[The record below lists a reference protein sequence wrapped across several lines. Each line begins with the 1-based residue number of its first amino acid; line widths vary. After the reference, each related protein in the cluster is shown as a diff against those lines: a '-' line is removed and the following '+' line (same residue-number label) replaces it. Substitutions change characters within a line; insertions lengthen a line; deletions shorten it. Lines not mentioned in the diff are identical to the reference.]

1 MRNTV
6 KKAVFPVAGLG
17 TRFLPATKSVPK
29 ELLPVIDKPLLQYA
43 IEEARAA
50 GIEEFIFVT
59 GPGKKSIEDYLAPA
73 PELCAALRINGK
85 EKLAR
90 QLENELPAAGQVSFA
105 YQEQP
110 LGLGHAILC
119 ARELVG
125 DEPFAVLL
133 VDDFIQGK
141 VPCLEQLANVFAKT
155 GGNVLA
161 IEEVPLSEVHRYGV
175 LDPGAR
181 NDNLVEINGLVE
193 KLRPEDAP
201 SNLTVVG
208 RYILTPEVFTYLAD
222 QRAGAGGEIQLTDA
236 LARMIGKHSFHGL
249 LFEGERFDCGNKQGF
264 LEATIHTALGDPELR
279 DWMTSKLKDL

>member
-1 MRNTV
+1 MSYSV

-43 IEEARAA
+43 IEEACAA

-59 GPGKKSIEDYLAPA
+59 GPGKSSIEEYLGAS
-73 PELCAALRINGK
+73 PELLSALRNGGK
-85 EKLAR
+85 NDVAR
-90 QLENELPAAGQVSFA
+90 RLENALLPEDKVFFA
-105 YQEQP
+105 FQEHP

-125 DEPFAVLL
+125 NEPFAVLL
-133 VDDFIQGK
+133 VDDFIHSE
-141 VPCLEQLANVFAKT
+141 VPCLGQLVEVFSKT

-161 IEEVPLSEVHRYGV
+161 IEEVPVSEVYRYGV

-181 NDNLVEINGLVE
+181 NDNLVKINGLVE
-193 KLRPEDAP
+193 KPNPEDAP

-208 RYILTPEVFTYLAD
+208 RYILTPDVFAYLAD
-222 QRAGAGGEIQLTDA
+222 QREGAGGEIQLTDA
-236 LARMIGKHSFHGL
+236 LARMIGSYPFHGL
-249 LFEGERFDCGNKQGF
+249 LFEGERFDCGNKFGL
-264 LEATIHTALGDPELR
+264 LEATISTALGDPDLR
-279 DWMTSKLKDL
+279 DWLTNRFRDL